1 MSASPGSAPAGAAAA
16 DRLPAATP
24 AAATSVSGAKAIMLL
39 GLIAAIKATGVSLAT
54 VSLVDVTQAL
64 HLSAGMRSAA
74 ASAVSLA
81 IAATAVAAGV
91 AADRL
96 GRRRVLMAS
105 FVVAGAANLVVFAV
119 PVGAVYVGGLLLA
132 GLGYGAMVTGSY
144 AYVKAVAPGRG
155 LGMGLGL
162 FGLFTSI
169 VTLVTSLAGGALTY
183 VDWRWLFLIVPVMCA
198 IGLVLTP
205 RLLPPMPRVGSGPID
220 LPGLALLGAGMVL
233 VISGVSRVT
242 AHPPDRV
249 GWLIIA
255 GGAGAF
261 AAWVFVE
268 LRGRAPSFPVRIFAS
283 RRFLAAV
290 VVGLAGPIV
299 TAAVALTL
307 SDAVQY
313 VRQGSAFAATLTL
326 EPFYVSG
333 AIGGVIAG
341 RLLSNGMTERRVMIA
356 SSLLAAA
363 GFVSFTPLGRGSPAL
378 FFLPGIVIAGFGIFA
393 GQTAQ
398 AQLIANAVTGS
409 SYGAVTSSKTSIG
422 QLGSAI
428 GMVVTML
435 VLKVFLGL
443 DVYRDLKAGGVT
455 EADVQAARAT
465 VESLAATSG
474 PPDPGGFPAVVSQM
488 TGSMSTALHGVMLV
502 SAAVMVGT
510 ATLVWWLVRERAER

>member
-1 MSASPGSAPAGAAAA
+1 
-16 DRLPAATP
+16 
-24 AAATSVSGAKAIMLL
+24 MLL
-39 GLIAAIKATGVSLAT
+39 GLIAAIKATGASLAV

-64 HLSAGMRSAA
+64 HLTPSMRSAA

-96 GRRRVLMAS
+96 GRRRVLMGS
-105 FVVAGAANLVVFAV
+105 FVIAGLANLAVFAV
-119 PVGAVYVGGLLLA
+119 PSGAVYIGGLLVA
-132 GLGYGAMVTGSY
+132 GVGYGAMVTGSY

-169 VTLVTSLAGGALTY
+169 VTLVTSLTGGALAFA
-183 VDWRWLFLIVPVMCA
+183 DWRWLFLIVPVMCA
-198 IGLVLTP
+198 VSFILTP
-205 RLLPPMPRVGSGPID
+205 RLLPPMPKVGSGPVD
-220 LPGLALLGAGMVL
+220 YVGLALLGGGMVL

-242 AHPPDRV
+242 AHPPDRA
-249 GWLIIA
+249 GWLFMA
-255 GGAGAF
+255 GGVAVF
-261 AAWVFVE
+261 ALWVFVE
-268 LRGRAPSFPVRIFAS
+268 LKGRAPAFPVRIFAS

-307 SDAVQY
+307 SDSVQY
-313 VRQGSAFAATLTL
+313 VRQGSAFAATLVL
-326 EPFYVSG
+326 EPFYISG
-333 AIGGVIAG
+333 AVGGVIAG
-341 RLLSNGMTERRVMIA
+341 RLLSNGMSERRVMIV

-363 GFVSFTPLGRGSPAL
+363 GFLTFTPLDRGSPAL
-378 FFLPGIVIAGFGIFA
+378 LFLPGIVIAGAGIFA

-398 AQLIANAVTGS
+398 AQLIVNAVTGNA
-409 SYGAVTSSKTSIG
+409 YGAVTSSKTSIG

-443 DVYRDLKAGGVT
+443 DLYRDLKAAGVT
-455 EADVQAARAT
+455 EADVHAARAT
-465 VESLAATSG
+465 LESATATSG
-474 PPDPGGFPAVVSQM
+474 PASPQDFPAAVSQV
-488 TGSMSTALHGVMLV
+488 TGSLSTALHGVMLV
-502 SAAVMVGT
+502 AAAVMVAT
-510 ATLVWWLVRERAER
+510 AALVWWLMRERRAG

>member
-1 MSASPGSAPAGAAAA
+1 MSARAAGGAQAAAGQAPAEAASAV
-16 DRLPAATP
+16 T
-24 AAATSVSGAKAIMLL
+24 GAKAIMLL
-39 GLIAAIKATGVSLAT
+39 GLIAAIKATGASLAT

-64 HLSAGMRSAA
+64 HLSGGMRSAA

-96 GRRRVLMAS
+96 GRRRVLMGS
-105 FVVAGAANLVVFAV
+105 FVLAGLANLAVFAV
-119 PVGAVYVGGLLLA
+119 PSGAVYVGGLLVA

-198 IGLVLTP
+198 IGFVLTP
-205 RLLPPMPRVGSGPID
+205 RLLPPMPKVGSGPVD
-220 LPGLALLGAGMVL
+220 LAGLALLGGGMVL

-242 AHPPDRV
+242 AHPPDRT
-249 GWLIIA
+249 GWLFIL
-255 GGAGAF
+255 GGAAAF
-261 AAWVFVE
+261 ALWVVVE
-268 LRGRAPSFPVRIFAS
+268 LKGRSPAFPVRIFAS

-313 VRQGSAFAATLTL
+313 VRQGSAFAATLVL
-326 EPFYVSG
+326 EPFYISG

-363 GFVSFTPLGRGSPAL
+363 GFVSFTPLDRGSPAVL
-378 FFLPGIVIAGFGIFA
+378 FLPGIVIAGAGIFA

-398 AQLIANAVTGS
+398 AQLIVNAVTGDA
-409 SYGAVTSSKTSIG
+409 YGAVTSSKTSIG
-422 QLGSAI
+422 QLGSAV

-443 DVYRDLKAGGVT
+443 DLYRDLKAEGVT
-455 EADVQAARAT
+455 EADVQATRT
-465 VESLAATSG
+465 MLESTAAAG
-474 PPDPGGFPAVVSQM
+474 GRVDPHDFPHAVGHVAASL
-488 TGSMSTALHGVMLV
+488 STALHGVMLTA
-502 SAAVMVGT
+502 AAVMVAT
-510 ATLVWWLVRERAER
+510 AALVWWLTRERKTG

>member
-1 MSASPGSAPAGAAAA
+1 MRTAAAGTASGATASGEAPAAAA
-16 DRLPAATP
+16 
-24 AAATSVSGAKAIMLL
+24 SVTGAKAIMLL
-39 GLIAAIKATGVSLAT
+39 GLIAAIKATGASLAT

-91 AADRL
+91 AADRI
-96 GRRRVLMAS
+96 GRRRVLMGS
-105 FVVAGAANLVVFAV
+105 VVLAGLANLAVFAV
-119 PVGAVYVGGLLLA
+119 PSGLMYVGGLLVA
-132 GLGYGAMVTGSY
+132 GVGYGAMVTGSY

-169 VTLVTSLAGGALTY
+169 VTLVTSLAGGALAY
-183 VDWRWLFLIVPVMCA
+183 ADWRWLFLIVPVMCA
-198 IGLVLTP
+198 LSFVLTP
-205 RLLPPMPRVGSGPID
+205 RLLPPMPKVGSGPID
-220 LPGLALLGAGMVL
+220 FAGLALLGGGMVL

-242 AHPPDRV
+242 AHPPDRT
-249 GWLIIA
+249 GWLFIA
-255 GGAGAF
+255 GGAAAF
-261 AAWVFVE
+261 AVWVLVE
-268 LRGRAPSFPVRIFAS
+268 LRGRAPAFPVRIFAS

-290 VVGLAGPIV
+290 LVGLTGPIV

-313 VRQGSAFAATLTL
+313 VRQGSAFAATLVL
-326 EPFYVSG
+326 EPFYIAG

-341 RLLSNGMTERRVMIA
+341 RLLSNGVPERRVLIG
-356 SSLLAAA
+356 SSLLAAG
-363 GFVSFTPLGRGSPAL
+363 GFLLFTPLTRQSPAL
-378 FFLPGIVIAGFGIFA
+378 LFLPGIVIAGAGIFA

-398 AQLIANAVTGS
+398 AQLIVNAVTGG

-422 QLGSAI
+422 QLGSAL

-443 DVYRDLKAGGVT
+443 DLYRDLKAGGVT
-455 EADVQAARAT
+455 EADVQAARAALEST
-465 VESLAATSG
+465 VATSG
-474 PPDPGGFPAVVSQM
+474 PLDPHDFPAAVSQM
-488 TGSMSTALHGVMLV
+488 AGSMSTALHGVMLV
-502 SAAVMVGT
+502 SAAVMVLT
-510 ATLVWWLVRERAER
+510 AALVWWLMRERRKG